1 MRWAQQE
8 NEEDRRIIGF
18 KLEQQILSNV
28 SLKEKIDIKKSNGSS
43 GACGTLTKVKSHQ
56 SPRKRGERRWD

>member
-28 SLKEKIDIKKSNGSS
+28 SHKEKIDIKKIERKFRSLWDFN
-43 GACGTLTKVKSHQ
+43 KS
-56 SPRKRGERRWD
+56 